1 MSKRTP
7 QHAPSPRPTR
17 PPEKK
22 IGPYPGG
29 IGVAIWLNDIGTDG
43 GQRQIRSITISPRRY
58 RDPQTGEWRDSSSFR
73 PGDLPALIFALQKA
87 QEYVYTSPLPDHDGD
102 QDSDQEQPGG
112 F

>member
-1 MSKRTP
+1 MPKRTAPP
-7 QHAPSPRPTR
+7 QRAAH

-29 IGVAIWLNDIGTDG
+29 VGVAIWLNTIETDG
-43 GQRQIRSITISPRRY
+43 GQRQIRSVTISPRRY
-58 RDPQTGEWRDSSSFR
+58 RDPETGEWRDSPSFR

-87 QEYVYTSPLPDHDGD
+87 QEYVYTSPLPAQEGD
-102 QDSDQEQPGG
+102 DEQAGE

>member
-1 MSKRTP
+1 MPKRTP
-7 QHAPSPRPTR
+7 PPRTPH

-29 IGVAIWLNDIGTDG
+29 IGVAIWLNTVETDG
-43 GQRQIRSITISPRRY
+43 GKRQIRSVTISPRRY
-58 RDPQTGEWRDSSSFR
+58 RDPESGEWRDSPSFR

-87 QEYVYTSPLPDHDGD
+87 QEYVYTSPLPEHDGE
-102 QDSDQEQPGG
+102 QEQTGE

>member
-1 MSKRTP
+1 MAKRSSP
-7 QHAPSPRPTR
+7 QRTAH

-29 IGVAIWLNDIGTDG
+29 IGVAIWLNTIETDG

-58 RDPQTGEWRDSSSFR
+58 RDPKTGDWRDSPSFR

-87 QEYVYTSPLPDHDGD
+87 QEYVYTSPLPEQDGD
-102 QDSDQEQPGG
+102 QEPSEG